1 MADFR
6 CRLATATG
14 EVLERDYSAA
24 DAGALRRDLERQD
37 FLVLSVESR
46 STVAAAVSGMFRR
59 RPRVPMREFL
69 IFNQEFAALIKA
81 GLPIVECLSL
91 LLERRKNPVFRAALA
106 NVRDRVKA
114 GESLSDAFAAHE
126 LFPPLYASNLASGE
140 RSGEIATVLAR
151 FVEYT
156 QTVQGVKRKVV
167 AALVYPAIL
176 LTLASFVTGVLLTY
190 VLPKFEDFFRGFGA
204 ELPLITRVVMAISV
218 GLRRYALLWVGIV
231 VFGTL
236 CFVIW
241 KRTPA
246 GRRGW
251 ERVTYRLPV
260 VGPVAQQ
267 FVITRFARTL
277 GTLVAGGIPLVSC
290 LEIVARSIG
299 TPLYTEAIN
308 GVAVK
313 IREGAALWSSLDET
327 RLVPDLMV
335 EMVKVGESSGSL
347 AQMLQYVADFTD
359 QEIDTRLQRMVALIE
374 PALLVTMALI
384 VGSLLLSIYYPLLQA
399 YARAQGL

>member
-1 MADFR
+1 MPDFR

-24 DAGALRRDLERQD
+24 DAATLRRDLERQD
-37 FLVLSVESR
+37 LLVLSVEAR
-46 STVAAAVSGMFRR
+46 STVAAAVAGIFKRR
-59 RPRVPMREFL
+59 QRVPMREFL
-69 IFNQEFAALIKA
+69 IFNQEFAALVKA

-91 LLERRKNPVFRAALA
+91 LLERRKNVVFREALA

-114 GESLSDAFAAHE
+114 GESLSDAFAAHD

-140 RSGEIATVLAR
+140 RSGEIATVLGR
-151 FVEYT
+151 FVQYT
-156 QTVQGVKRKVV
+156 QTVQGVKRKVL

-218 GLRRYALLWVGIV
+218 GLRNYALLWVALIIV
-231 VFGTL
+231 AVGS
-236 CFVIW
+236 FVVW
-241 KRTPA
+241 KRTPV

-260 VGPVAQQ
+260 VGAVVQQ
-267 FVITRFARTL
+267 FVVTRFARTL

-290 LEIVARSIG
+290 LEIVGRSIG
-299 TPLYTEAIN
+299 TPMYTDAT
-308 GVAVK
+308 GDVATKV
-313 IREGAALWSSLDET
+313 REGAALWSSLDET
-327 RLVPDLMV
+327 KLFPDLMV

-347 AQMLQYVADFTD
+347 AQMLEYVADFTD
-359 QEIDTRLQRMVALIE
+359 QEIDVRLQRMVALVE

-384 VGSLLLSIYYPLLQA
+384 VGTLLLSIYYPLLQA